1 MTTLIAEDVLLMLL
15 DDSGAF
21 VSSDNRKPALAGAVL
36 AELALTGAV
45 EIETEKGLWKR
56 TKVVVEDPTMVTD
69 PVLVEAL
76 GDIDVKK
83 RTAQDLVNRLG
94 KELPDQLCARLVER
108 GVLRRED
115 SKMLGLIPRTRWPL
129 ADARY
134 KSALRASLHRALI
147 EGEDPDERTATVIAV
162 LVAAEVLPKVVDRG
176 SMSKKELKKRADTIA
191 EGGWATEAVR
201 KAIQAAQA
209 AVMAGIT
216 AATAGAAAAG
226 S

>member
-1 MTTLIAEDVLLMLL
+1 MSTLIAEDVLLMLL

-36 AELALTGAV
+36 AELALSGAA

-56 TKVVVEDPTMVTD
+56 SRVVVEDPSTVAD
-69 PVLVEAL
+69 PVLIEAL
-76 GDIDVKK
+76 QHIEAKK
-83 RTAQDLVNRLG
+83 RSAQDLVNRLG
-94 KELPDQLCARLVER
+94 KELPDRLCSRLVEQ
-108 GVLRRED
+108 GLLRREE
-115 SKMLGLIPRTRWPL
+115 SKVLGVFPRTRWP
-129 ADARY
+129 AAGSPY
-134 KSALRASLHRALI
+134 EEALRARVRRALV

-162 LVAAEVLPKVVDRG
+162 LVAADVLHKVVNRG
-176 SMSKKELKKRADTIA
+176 SMSKRELKKRAEEIA

-209 AVMAGIT
+209 AVMAGVT
-216 AATAGAAAAG
+216 AATVAGAAG

>member
-1 MTTLIAEDVLLMLL
+1 MSTLIAEDVLLMLL

-21 VSSDNRKPALAGAVL
+21 VSGDNRKPALAGAVL
-36 AELALTGAV
+36 AELALSGAA
-45 EIETEKGLWKR
+45 EIETGKGLWKR
-56 TKVVVEDPTMVTD
+56 TRVVVEDSTTVAD

-76 GDIDVKK
+76 QEIDARK
-83 RTAQDLVNRLG
+83 RSAQDLVNRLG

-108 GVLRRED
+108 GLLRREE
-115 SKMLGLIPRTRWPL
+115 SKVLGLFPRTRWP
-129 ADARY
+129 AAG
-134 KSALRASLHRALI
+134 SPHEQALRARVRRALV

-162 LVAAEVLPKVVDRG
+162 LVAADVLHKVVNRG
-176 SMSKKELKKRADTIA
+176 PMSKRDLKKRAEEIA

-209 AVMAGIT
+209 AVMAGVT
-216 AATAGAAAAG
+216 AATVAGAAG